1 MKKAIA
7 ILVVLLLTIPLF
19 GCGKTSETG
28 PKTTTGE
35 QPPASTTPSE
45 PPAQPT
51 AATPTSKPTT
61 DSVGWYSDN
70 ADWFGRDP
78 YKIAYIYDNASAQTD
93 LLEQAIKAWSERV
106 NFTYTV
112 FNANAN
118 ADSFINTMSVLKQQ
132 GYDGM
137 ILNPEASYVDRVKK
151 AAEENDILWLPG
163 FVPLLDMNGNPVWS
177 QESLG
182 TKYQADLMINWLKDN
197 YATYL
202 GDIDTS
208 KLGLIS
214 TSQSTV
220 PVLKLVSDFCISNF
234 KEAFPEAA
242 ANAYEVDTVNFGF
255 DANAGYNSVAPFISS
270 HPEVEYWFVVGSIE
284 DVVQGACRAVDAAGL
299 TANTVAISCGA
310 NLLKD
315 SWESGTDT
323 GCYKAGVYYS
333 MEIYA
338 EPLACGVVA
347 MLDGR
352 ATPYTLW
359 PEWKDPNQEYPV
371 VTTAS
376 VILTKDTFSGY
387 DAYVEEYLDAIKNNQ
402 PLPEPYK

>member
-1 MKKAIA
+1 M
-7 ILVVLLLTIPLF
+7 
-19 GCGKTSETG
+19 
-28 PKTTTGE
+28 
-35 QPPASTTPSE
+35 
-45 PPAQPT
+45 
-51 AATPTSKPTT
+51 
-61 DSVGWYSDN
+61 
-70 ADWFGRDP
+70 
-78 YKIAYIYDNASAQTD
+78 
-93 LLEQAIKAWSERV
+93 LEQAIKAWSERV

-118 ADSFINTMSVLKQQ
+118 ADSFINTMAVLKQQ